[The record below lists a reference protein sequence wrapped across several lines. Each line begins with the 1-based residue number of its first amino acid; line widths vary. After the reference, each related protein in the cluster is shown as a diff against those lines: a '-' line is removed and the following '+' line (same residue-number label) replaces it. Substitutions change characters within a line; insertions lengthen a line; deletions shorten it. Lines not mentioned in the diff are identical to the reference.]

1 MNGHVVFGSLAVVVG
16 AVSLTACGKPAEK
29 VDTAKIGEAVKADVK
44 QLVADFNAHD
54 AVKAV
59 SHDAPDVVAM
69 FHGSPNVVGAEA
81 DLALTKQQLTDPGA
95 KVEVSGETVDVAAS
109 GEMAV
114 YRATYSYTMTEPTT
128 KKLVTEPG
136 NWLLGYKL
144 QPDGSWKIAWNV
156 VSSTGPAVAAK

>member
-1 MNGHVVFGSLAVVVG
+1 MKRYAALGSAIVIAG
-16 AVSLTACGKPAEK
+16 MVSLSGCSKPAEK
-29 VDTAKIGEAVKADVK
+29 ADTAKIADAIKADVK
-44 QLVADFNAHD
+44 ELVAAFNAHD
-54 AVKAV
+54 AAKAV

-81 DLALTKQQLTDPGA
+81 DLALTKQQLTDPAA
-95 KVEVSGETVDVAAS
+95 KVEVSGESVDVAAS

-114 YRATYSYTMTEPTT
+114 YRATYSYTMTDPTT

-136 NWLLGYKL
+136 NWLLGYKT

-156 VSSTGPAVAAK
+156 VSSTGPTVAAK